1 MTTTNV
7 SSTYTYPSGYDSVDD
22 QEIDKK
28 VIYGLVGCN
37 IFTSLLG
44 IIGNALVFI
53 VVFKTQ
59 GVASSFRYLISTLAA
74 ADLTTALVVQ
84 PLFVVLIIG
93 RRSSDDLPS
102 ILFVCRI
109 VGNFVLLV
117 STITVTL
124 IAMDRCLKLA
134 SAKLNYKNTVT
145 KEKKVAL
152 ASALG
157 FAGMS
162 SFLKAILYAKATV
175 YFLITTVFGLCFVI
189 MMVCYTVI
197 CYQVWKHRPFSHSRA
212 AKTTTDREEEIE
224 AQAVDHVSQLKFV
237 RTVGMVLLTFLI
249 GRVVPNVYQT
259 FTDPVKDYGQ
269 MYFTVV
275 TLRVCSS
282 VVDPALFP
290 GHRK

>member
-7 SSTYTYPSGYDSVDD
+7 SSTYTYTPGYDSVDD

-74 ADLTTALVVQ
+74 ADLTIALVVQ

-102 ILFVCRI
+102 ILFVCCI

-145 KEKKVAL
+145 KEKKGAL

-157 FAGMS
+157 FASVS
-162 SFLKAILYAKATV
+162 SCL
-175 YFLITTVFGLCFVI
+175 
-189 MMVCYTVI
+189 
-197 CYQVWKHRPFSHSRA
+197 RA
-212 AKTTTDREEEIE
+212 
-224 AQAVDHVSQLKFV
+224 
-237 RTVGMVLLTFLI
+237 
-249 GRVVPNVYQT
+249 
-259 FTDPVKDYGQ
+259 
-269 MYFTVV
+269 
-275 TLRVCSS
+275 
-282 VVDPALFP
+282 
-290 GHRK
+290 